1 MAPRPHSILPPW
13 LLGESTAR
21 ISMEGSL
28 SNLDLGQRISF
39 EQQPSAWKLH
49 KGWTVLIGCS
59 FHAIIL
65 CHHLECAVLPDFC
78 TAISW
83 LLQDV
88 SHFYVSHFSQTLSGL
103 TIKSFYEPKIF
114 GLPSSQVNT
123 PGDEDTNRKSL
134 VDVWCSVGNWALVD
148 CWSFSSQT
156 MSFCIQYEPV
166 IQSGRLLF

>member
-49 KGWTVLIGCS
+49 KCWTVLIGCL

-65 CHHLECAVLPDFC
+65 CQHLECAVLPDFC

-83 LLQDV
+83 QLQDV
-88 SHFYVSHFSQTLSGL
+88 SHFFVSHFSQILSGL
-103 TIKSFYEPKIF
+103 TIQSFHRTQVRSSACLVLKLRPQVMKIPTEKF
-114 GLPSSQVNT
+114 TSQELGG
-123 PGDEDTNRKSL
+123 PL
-134 VDVWCSVGNWALVD
+134 VISWQLGF
-148 CWSFSSQT
+148 CW
-156 MSFCIQYEPV
+156 
-166 IQSGRLLF
+166 LLIIL